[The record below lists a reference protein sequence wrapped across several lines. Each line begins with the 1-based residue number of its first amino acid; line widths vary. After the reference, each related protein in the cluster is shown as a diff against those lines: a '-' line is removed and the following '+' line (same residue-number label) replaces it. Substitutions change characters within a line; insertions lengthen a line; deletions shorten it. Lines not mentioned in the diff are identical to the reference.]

1 MKIFLTVSFFSPEQ
15 MFDGMLDCP
24 ETSEFRLICVVPFS
38 GILIVVAI
46 GVALGVFFG
55 GILLT
60 LASIYMKK

>member
-1 MKIFLTVSFFSPEQ
+1 MGPYRHKFLISHFIT
-15 MFDGMLDCP
+15 
-24 ETSEFRLICVVPFS
+24 